1 MKNRQRIHALIA
13 TAAALTFGGVGQAQ
27 AQTTL
32 TLSSWVPPTHFVV
45 KDILQ
50 PWMAE
55 VEKATEGRVKVSLLP
70 TRITYG
76 DWLAATNALAP
87 GDVLADD
94 RVFHRGTGRY
104 HAARRAAQRP

>member
-70 TRITYG
+70 KPVG
-76 DWLAATNALAP
+76 APAQHWAWPMSPGATSPTSPSASNRCGLP
-87 GDVLADD
+87 SC
-94 RVFHRGTGRY
+94 
-104 HAARRAAQRP
+104 P